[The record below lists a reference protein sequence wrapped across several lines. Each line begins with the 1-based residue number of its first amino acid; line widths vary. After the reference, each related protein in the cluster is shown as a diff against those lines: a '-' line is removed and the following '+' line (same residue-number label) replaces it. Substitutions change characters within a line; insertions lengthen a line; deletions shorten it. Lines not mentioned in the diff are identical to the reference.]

1 MWNGLV
7 SWGGVETG
15 QKEFLKQNCPINRNT
30 YDLRNKFTILF
41 HLLFTLLTWEK
52 KHPVVCYYYKI
63 NWDLKAD
70 KKNKYTKRTN
80 FFHLTKLLNH
90 KLLVVRSGRTEQ
102 RRRLRT

>member
-41 HLLFTLLTWEK
+41 HLLFTLLTWENNILLFVITK
-52 KHPVVCYYYKI
+52 
-63 NWDLKAD
+63 D
-70 KKNKYTKRTN
+70 KLGT
-80 FFHLTKLLNH
+80 
-90 KLLVVRSGRTEQ
+90 
-102 RRRLRT
+102 